1 MIRLDTLRPFV
12 RKQQMRNAELQNR
25 EVRRMAQTQIA
36 DQLQW
41 FMAGVQ
47 FGQGLGQ
54 QRGGQ
59 NANLAYG
66 GSLPGIMPLTQQRR
80 RRRPRK
86 STTGTGTSTTTRS
99 HKRKTS

>member
-1 MIRLDTLRPFV
+1 
-12 RKQQMRNAELQNR
+12 
-25 EVRRMAQTQIA
+25 MAQTQIA

-86 STTGTGTSTTTRS
+86 STTGASTSTTTRS